1 MLLPS
6 TLDARYNA
14 QVDDEMRAWAR
25 TSKSVRTQNEMGR
38 VRYLFGSVSL
48 AVCNTRL
55 CMGRVEIFVS
65 LERRVLAAMHA
76 ARLTVLRLC
85 FDQLDGDGYATR
97 RDMPSTPN
105 NSLAWALS
113 TLNGFSIWL
122 RLFLHLDR

>member
-1 MLLPS
+1 
-6 TLDARYNA
+6 
-14 QVDDEMRAWAR
+14 
-25 TSKSVRTQNEMGR
+25 
-38 VRYLFGSVSL
+38 
-48 AVCNTRL
+48 
-55 CMGRVEIFVS
+55 MGRVEIFVS

-122 RLFLHLDR
+122 RLFLHLDRQIVKGTEP